1 MLLLVDTPS
10 KGSGIQVIA
19 FLLKKQIST
28 VEMISF
34 CRVKLLCQ
42 DEAYFAN
49 LSRDF
54 QIFATT
60 CMYSRSRLSLKEIT
74 NHFSELFYSSR

>member
-19 FLLKKQIST
+19 FLHKKQIST

-54 QIFATT
+54 QISATT
-60 CMYSRSRLSLKEIT
+60 CIVDLDSVSKK
-74 NHFSELFYSSR
+74 